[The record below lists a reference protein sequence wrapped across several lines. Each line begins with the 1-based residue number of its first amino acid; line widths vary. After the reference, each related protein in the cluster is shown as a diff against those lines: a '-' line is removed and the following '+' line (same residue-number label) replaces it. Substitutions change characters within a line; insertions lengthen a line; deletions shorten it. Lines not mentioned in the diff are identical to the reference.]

1 MLPSPCFNVRIILYI
16 YRDEERCSH
25 CPRRDV
31 STWTKKDIEFNVIF
45 KEDSALVQFDLTNMT
60 KVGWMVNVDVEV
72 QVDWKERISQAI
84 PIDDLNSREQHVS
97 NLNLMDRVCLVFKL
111 GFEMEPALKLC
122 EIYMDETEPSKWQ
135 PKDIE
140 LSVSCDRDTA
150 TVNFDLTH
158 LKESRWLEVLT
169 PIFKYSEDMVSK
181 IAMLSNFL
189 NRR

>member
-1 MLPSPCFNVRIILYI
+1 M
-16 YRDEERCSH
+16 
-25 CPRRDV
+25 
-31 STWTKKDIEFNVIF
+31 
-45 KEDSALVQFDLTNMT
+45 VQFDLTNMA

-122 EIYMDETEPSKWQ
+122 EIYMDESEPSKWQ

-181 IAMLSNFL
+181 IAMLSNFFK
-189 NRR
+189 